1 MSKWIDADALIM
13 ALRLEYPMIPMFKEN
28 RKEWEIK
35 TEGYRKAEEVIKDAP
50 SIDIV
55 RCKECKHRGICFGK
69 LVQGIEVVQLN
80 FCSYGER
87 EVE

>member
-1 MSKWIDADALIM
+1 M
-13 ALRLEYPMIPMFKEN
+13 AEREFIVREWRDEKGILHIKEVGQ
-28 RKEWEIK
+28 EL
-35 TEGYRKAEEVIKDAP
+35 
-50 SIDIV
+50 V

-87 EVE
+87 EGE